1 MKGRDSNHLEKQVER
16 RIWRERN
23 WRKRHDRVRNL
34 AIVIILLSFLVF
46 IVAPFFTSC
55 SPVGVAIWNTWDYAI
70 QKTDD
75 ATRYET
81 IKKVEDSCRAMI
93 SSYESD
99 RLVYEQYRDSDNEE
113 KQSWAEQAKMRAN
126 KTAATYNNY
135 VLENNF
141 VWSGNVPDDIRREL
155 AYLE

>member
-1 MKGRDSNHLEKQVER
+1 MKL
-16 RIWRERN
+16 
-23 WRKRHDRVRNL
+23 L
-34 AIVIILLSFLVF
+34 AVLGSILLAVVL
-46 IVAPFFTSC
+46 IVG
-55 SPVGVAIWNTWDYAI
+55 GVAGGWFNTWFFNRVDYVD
-70 QKTDD
+70 QKIDD

-99 RLVYEQYRDSDNEE
+99 RLVYEQYCDSDNEE

-135 VLENNF
+135 VLENSF
-141 VWSGNVPDDIRREL
+141 VWSGNVPDDIRQEL